1 MNKKNTMPSYL
12 VELEH
17 ELAAALRN
25 VDEQIELLRLCKEE
39 NDEKHKDIIWGMGER
54 AKLMERIER
63 LEDIIKRA
71 SNQFFR
77 DGSDSQTASGMLT
90 ILEEVRKP

>member
-1 MNKKNTMPSYL
+1 MNGKHTMPSRL
-12 VELEH
+12 IELEH
-17 ELAAALRN
+17 ELAAALRK
-25 VDEQIELLRLCKEE
+25 VDDQMELLRLCKEE
-39 NDEKHKDIIWGMGER
+39 DNEKHKDIIWGMGER

-71 SNQFFR
+71 SNEFFR
-77 DGSDSQTASGMLT
+77 DGSDGQVASGMLT